1 MQLIPLFGFPDF
13 FGLGDLSNFDGA
25 NPSEWPV
32 AALFIETAI
41 QAAEPRLK
49 DIRVRIDH
57 FSLCDQTLFVTV
69 SGIIEESHLLK
80 EIHFPLEL
88 QHRPQSSHV

>member
-1 MQLIPLFGFPDF
+1 
-13 FGLGDLSNFDGA
+13 LSDFDGA
-25 NPSEWPV
+25 NTQEWAT

-49 DIRVRIDH
+49 DIRVKVENYNAIEQIL
-57 FSLCDQTLFVTV
+57 SLTV
-69 SGIIEESHLLK
+69 SAFINHLDVYQ

-88 QHRPQSSHV
+88 QHRPQVERKKSA